1 MGNKN
6 YQQIES
12 LNVTVNDY
20 KEQLMEKHTCMTQ
33 RKKTLK
39 KQQFDWKAQKCCV
52 EIQTDNKAVENIETT
67 QLLKELEAIDMLLN
81 ATKISRQL
89 IEKAEQQVRLIS
101 SEPEKFYVDEES
113 ASKCRTT
120 GHINEK

>member
-39 KQQFDWKAQKCCV
+39 KQQLDRKAQKCCG
-52 EIQTDNKAVENIETT
+52 EIQTDNKSETT

-101 SEPEKFYVDEES
+101 SEPKKFYVDEES
-113 ASKCRTT
+113 ANKCRTT

>member
-1 MGNKN
+1 MYDPK
-6 YQQIES
+6 
-12 LNVTVNDY
+12 
-20 KEQLMEKHTCMTQ
+20 
-33 RKKTLK
+33 KKTLK

>member
-33 RKKTLK
+33 RKK
-39 KQQFDWKAQKCCV
+39 
-52 EIQTDNKAVENIETT
+52 
-67 QLLKELEAIDMLLN
+67 
-81 ATKISRQL
+81 R
-89 IEKAEQQVRLIS
+89 
-101 SEPEKFYVDEES
+101 
-113 ASKCRTT
+113 
-120 GHINEK
+120 